1 MRISRSTSYAIL
13 ALGYITENKDKKIIL
28 SQDIARKYDIPLEY
42 LLKLLQQLVKANI
55 LHSKRGP
62 HGGFSLA
69 KSPQSITMLQV
80 IEAIDGPFVSHSNLF
95 DQAAGAKIGAQV
107 DKVYA
112 KAISQAK
119 AVFEKAKLS
128 TLIGK

>member
-13 ALGYITENKDKKIIL
+13 ALGYISENKDQKIIL

-69 KSPQSITMLQV
+69 KSPSNITVLQI
-80 IEAIDGPFVSHSNLF
+80 IEAIEGPFISHSNLF

-112 KAISQAK
+112 KAIEQAK

-128 TLIGK
+128 TLIK

>member
-69 KSPQSITMLQV
+69 KSPQSITILQI
-80 IEAIDGPFVSHSNLF
+80 IEAIDGPFVGHSNLF
-95 DQAAGAKIGAQV
+95 DQAAGEKIGVEV
-107 DKVYA
+107 DKIYG
-112 KAISQAK
+112 KAIDQAK
-119 AVFEKAKLS
+119 AVFQKAKLS
-128 TLIGK
+128 ALIGK